1 MRLILL
7 GPPGAGKGTQAK
19 IICEKK
25 NIPQISTGDILR
37 AAVKDKT
44 PLGERAKRYMDAGEL
59 VPDEV
64 VIGIIDQRVAEAD
77 CSTGF
82 LLDGFPRTVGQ
93 ATALTKVLDERKVK
107 IDHVLD
113 ISVPSDLLVK
123 RLTGRRVCKDCGQ
136 MYHIENS
143 PPVQDG
149 ICDKCGGDLYQRD
162 DDNEATILKRFD
174 VYQSQADI
182 LSSFY
187 ADGGSYIKLD
197 GTTGI
202 EELSARI
209 ETILG

>member
-44 PLGERAKRYMDAGEL
+44 PLGEKAKRYMDAGEL

-77 CSTGF
+77 CSNGF

-113 ISVPSDLLVK
+113 ISVPADLLVK
-123 RLTGRRVCKDCGQ
+123 RLTGRRVCKNCGQ
-136 MYHIENS
+136 MYHVENS
-143 PPVQDG
+143 PPAQDG
-149 ICDKCGGDLYQRD
+149 ICDKCGGELYQRD
-162 DDNEATILKRFD
+162 DDNETTILKRFD
-174 VYQSQADI
+174 VYQSQADV
-182 LSSFY
+182 LSAFY
-187 ADGGSYIKLD
+187 ADSGSYIKLD
-197 GTTGI
+197 GTLGI
-202 EELSARI
+202 EELSAKI
-209 ETILG
+209 DNILG

>member
-149 ICDKCGGDLYQRD
+149 ICDKCGGELYQRD

>member
-1 MRLILL
+1 
-7 GPPGAGKGTQAK
+7 
-19 IICEKK
+19 
-25 NIPQISTGDILR
+25 
-37 AAVKDKT
+37 
-44 PLGERAKRYMDAGEL
+44 MDAGEL

-77 CSTGF
+77 CSNGF

-93 ATALTKVLDERKVK
+93 ASALTKVLDERKVK

-113 ISVPSDLLVK
+113 ISVSSDLLVK

-136 MYHIENS
+136 MYHVENS
-143 PPVQDG
+143 PPLQDG
-149 ICDKCGGDLYQRD
+149 ICDKCGGELYQRD

-174 VYQSQADI
+174 VYQSQADV

-187 ADGGSYIKLD
+187 ADSGSYIKLD

-209 ETILG
+209 ESILG